1 MPGGLFHL
9 LGDIVAI
16 LDSNGA
22 VVVQYKYDAWGNPI
36 SKTGSM
42 KDSLG
47 TLNPFRYRGY
57 VYDEETGL
65 YYLRSRYYNS
75 TLLRFSN
82 SDILISATGELNR
95 VNLWSYCGNN
105 SITFVDAS
113 GTWFGI
119 DDVFTGPIDE
129 FIVIGGLSLL
139 STIGVNFAKEALES
153 LWDAIAR
160 QKSRQEFFEYV
171 SITKDIE
178 AIAESFD
185 NCECI
190 EAANAMSKYLKKKK
204 QNHSLVTLEFPNAY
218 HGLVVCRDNPKEAI
232 SYTGKHV
239 GILYKGNVYC
249 NVYPKGLPYN
259 DWITRFLAVDA
270 ETGEDI
276 TTPLITIKTLY

>member
-1 MPGGLFHL
+1 M
-9 LGDIVAI
+9 
-16 LDSNGA
+16 
-22 VVVQYKYDAWGNPI
+22 
-36 SKTGSM
+36 
-42 KDSLG
+42 
-47 TLNPFRYRGY
+47 
-57 VYDEETGL
+57 
-65 YYLRSRYYNS
+65 
-75 TLLRFSN
+75 
-82 SDILISATGELNR
+82 
-95 VNLWSYCGNN
+95 
-105 SITFVDAS
+105 
-113 GTWFGI
+113 
-119 DDVFTGPIDE
+119 
-129 FIVIGGLSLL
+129 
-139 STIGVNFAKEALES
+139 ES

-276 TTPLITIKTLY
+276 TTPLITKKHYINKESTMRIIDWLFSIEGRVLTSIGSIYLKDLHFAIIGFLQAQRFISNDLNDPFYPGFQQFVESYYQLNNTAKSWDSLIAERTCTPEQALSVFFQLLHEYHNLSRA